1 VPITIYG
8 CVTGVRHQGDDFCI
22 FDMAVDKAE
31 PRLEKREVCV
41 SGHLYGLAQVR
52 IGVTIGIVGEWID
65 HPKYGRQ
72 IQPFGWKPYSRTVTD
87 IERFLSVC
95 LRGFE
100 DPDVVRLLV
109 TRYEQEVYDKLR
121 HAPDEI
127 RALYGPDDPK
137 RAAVDKAIAGW
148 EQAYSMSA
156 LASFLRDHD
165 IGAYQV
171 RAIFDTLGNEA
182 VNYIAENPYCLVAV
196 EGFSFT
202 KADRLAQRLGI
213 DRNDGRRIEGAI
225 LAVLWAESRQG
236 HLFVRRGDLPTLL
249 DDLMA
254 AEFVEAFAKDVTS
267 ETILAAVDRMVERKF
282 VHLDTE
288 AGIYLPDLFKYE
300 REAAS
305 KLARFVTPVK
315 LEVDITQF
323 LLEYEKNQVI
333 TLSDAQREAVRLNI
347 ENRVLALTG
356 GPGTGKT
363 TLVRTF
369 VRLFKQLGISCQLMA
384 PTGIAAKRLA
394 AVTGN
399 DAATIHRT
407 FGYNGKKW
415 QFNCF
420 NKFNVGAVIVD
431 EMSMVDME
439 LFYRVLDALHP
450 TTMLVLVGDDAQLPS
465 VGPGN
470 VLRELLTCSN
480 IPHVRLTQIFRQAEK
495 SDIVK
500 ASHRIVHGESLV
512 LEGRPNDSDFQFV
525 NCADEPT
532 LTDLVVKMAAKLKSR
547 DANFQVLS
555 PKYDGVTGVTNLN
568 ERLREALN
576 PESGKPEWRAGKVHM
591 RVGDRVMV
599 TKNDY
604 DLNVY
609 NGDMGK
615 LHAIHK
621 DSVVVKIHGSNSVED
636 LYVTIPKTRAI
647 EMLRLAYCITVHK
660 SQGSEFDTIIMP
672 IVKAHGRMRQR
683 NLFYTAVTR
692 AKKKVW
698 LLGDTLSVHH
708 AISNDK
714 VVQRNTVFG
723 RAVRDAV
730 AALAGVEPA
739 HERVKAG
746 TETGATGEPLPA
758 ATGSP
763 EEAGG

>member
-1 VPITIYG
+1 VPTIYG
-8 CVTGVRHQGDDFCI
+8 CITGIRHQGEDFCI
-22 FDMAVDKAE
+22 FDMAVDSAE
-31 PRLEKREVCV
+31 PKIDKRKVCV

-52 IGVTIGIVGEWID
+52 IGVTIGIVGEWVE

-72 IQPFGWKPYSRTVTD
+72 IQPFGWMPYARTAGDV
-87 IERFLSVC
+87 ERFLGSC

-100 DPDVVRLLV
+100 DPDVLKILT
-109 TRYEQEVYDKLR
+109 TRYGDRIYDTLR
-121 HAPDEI
+121 HAPDEL
-127 RALYGPDDPK
+127 RALFGPDDPK
-137 RAAVDKAIAGW
+137 RAAVDRAITGW

-156 LASFLRDHD
+156 LAAFLRDND
-165 IGAYQV
+165 LGVSQV
-171 RAIFDTLGNEA
+171 RAIFDTFGPGA
-182 VNYIAENPYCLVAV
+182 VTIIAENPYSLVAV
-196 EGFSFT
+196 EEFSFT
-202 KADRLAQRLGI
+202 KADRLARRLGI
-213 DRNDGRRIEGAI
+213 DRNDGRRLEGAI
-225 LAVLWAESRQG
+225 LAILWLESRQG
-236 HLFVRRGDLPTLL
+236 HLCVRRGDLQTLL
-249 DDLMA
+249 DDMLA
-254 AEFVEAFAKDVTS
+254 AEFVEAFAIPDMPAA
-267 ETILAAVDRMVERKF
+267 IMAAVDRMVERK
-282 VHLDTE
+282 VVMLDPT
-288 AGIYLPDLFKYE
+288 AGVYLPDLYRYE

-305 KLARFVTPVK
+305 KLARFVTPAK
-315 LEVDITQF
+315 LDIDITQF
-323 LLEYEKNQVI
+323 LTDYQKTHAIE
-333 TLSDAQREAVRLNI
+333 LSEAQREAVRLLI
-347 ENRVLALTG
+347 ENRVIVLTG

-369 VRLFKQLGISCQLMA
+369 VRLFKQTGITCQLMA

-407 FGYNGKKW
+407 FGYNGRRW
-415 QFNCF
+415 MSNNF

-431 EMSMVDME
+431 EMSMVDQE

-470 VLRELLTCSN
+470 VLRELLSCSD

-500 ASHRIVHGESLV
+500 ASHRIKGGETLA
-512 LEGRPNDSDFQFV
+512 LEGRASESDFQFV
-525 NCADEPT
+525 KCVDESTLAD
-532 LTDLVVKMAAKLKSR
+532 LIVKMATKLKNR

-555 PKYDGVTGVTNLN
+555 PKYDGITGVTNLN
-568 ERLREALN
+568 DRLREALN
-576 PESGKPEWRAGKVHM
+576 PDTGKGEWRAGKIHM
-591 RVGDRVMV
+591 RIGDRVMV

-604 DLNVY
+604 ELNVY

-615 LHAIHK
+615 LHAIHR
-621 DSVVVKIHGSNSVED
+621 SELVVKIHGVGSVED
-636 LYVTIPKTRAI
+636 MYVTISKTKAL

-698 LLGDTLSVHH
+698 LLGDPLSVHQ
-708 AISNDK
+708 AIANDK

-723 RAVRDAV
+723 RAVREAV
-730 AALAGVEPA
+730 AALAGVDTGHGERAPSEPTGKP
-739 HERVKAG
+739 VDG
-746 TETGATGEPLPA
+746 TEGAPQ
-758 ATGSP
+758 
-763 EEAGG
+763 EALG